1 MIYAQVRANCGA
13 VLQKS
18 RRGAAVTACDAVRA
32 GLVVGL
38 PSARSGLPNDAAR
51 PPLHE
56 HRRRNVIN
64 AAEED
69 DLVERRS
76 VLKPAL
82 CDCAGIPGK
91 TDALN
96 VDGMPLWRACLSFRL
111 NSSIEAHHERE
122 APDGRG

>member
-1 MIYAQVRANCGA
+1 ANCGA

-18 RRGAAVTACDAVRA
+18 RRGAAVTACGVGRA

-38 PSARSGLPNDAAR
+38 PSARSRSPKDAVR
-51 PPLHE
+51 PQLHE

-64 AAEED
+64 AAEDD
-69 DLVERRS
+69 DLGAPRS
-76 VLKPAL
+76 VLTPAL
-82 CDCAGIPGK
+82 CNCAGIPGK